1 MYKIP
6 EDFDISKLSDK
17 TITSISYGINFISL
31 FFEDGFIQ
39 ILNSF
44 VINANNNSNRYE
56 NLYPIKNDFGLLVLL
71 EKQIIDIKTSK
82 DREILHL
89 FFDGNIDLLIHG
101 DKMYESFE
109 INYQDEQ
116 IIV

>member
-6 EDFDISKLSDK
+6 ENFDISILRDK
-17 TITSISYGINFISL
+17 TITTISYGINFISL

-44 VINANNNSNRYE
+44 VINVNNNPIKYD
-56 NLYPIKNDFGLLVLL
+56 NLYPIKKDFGLLVLI
-71 EKQIIDIKTSK
+71 EKQIVEIKTSK
-82 DREILHL
+82 DRDTLHL
-89 FFDGNIDLLIHG
+89 FFDENVDLLIHS
-101 DKMYESFE
+101 DEMYESFE